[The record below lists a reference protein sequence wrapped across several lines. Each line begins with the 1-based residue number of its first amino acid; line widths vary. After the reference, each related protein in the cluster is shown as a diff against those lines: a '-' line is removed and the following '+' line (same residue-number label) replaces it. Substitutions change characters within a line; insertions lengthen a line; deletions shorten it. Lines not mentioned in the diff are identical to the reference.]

1 MAEKLTIKKRL
12 STNVQYFSKKAEN
25 VLKRRMQLEEANGL
39 IKLGTFSNELVW
51 DNMSYIFPS
60 LDKKNQLDFKKG
72 LFLFGMVRKDAA
84 NFLKKNPVI
93 KLPKKHPSIEYTKDF
108 TKAFEGQLTAT
119 DINHAYWAIAYNL
132 KIISAKTY
140 EKGLDNKLKSVRLA
154 ALSTL
159 GASKKYYRIKK
170 GVITSDVV
178 LVGGN
183 EALAKVYT
191 LIRLT
196 CFEYMYQVKRL
207 LKKDFICY
215 KTDCIY
221 YIDSK
226 ENKKIV
232 RDFFKSKKLGMKQLE
247 KPK

>member
-1 MAEKLTIKKRL
+1 LARFDAMRYGLRVGDVDGASAESVMNLTREVGFGKE
-12 STNVQYFSKKAEN
+12 V
-25 VLKRRMQLEEANGL
+25 KRR
-39 IKLGTFSNELVW
+39 IILGTYALSSGYY
-51 DNMSYIFPS
+51 DAYYGSAQ
-60 LDKKNQLDFKKG
+60 K
-72 LFLFGMVRKDAA
+72 VRT
-84 NFLKKNPVI
+84 LI
-93 KLPKKHPSIEYTKDF
+93 TQDF

-183 EALAKVYT
+183 EALTKVYT

>member
-1 MAEKLTIKKRL
+1 MAGKLITKKRL
-12 STNVQYFSKKAEN
+12 STNVQYFTKKAET
-25 VLKRRMQLEEANGL
+25 VLRRRMELEQADGY
-39 IKLGTFSNELVW
+39 IKVGTFSNELVW

-60 LDKKNQLDFKKG
+60 LSKRNQADFKRG

-84 NFLKKNPVI
+84 IFLKKNPKF
-93 KLPKKHPSIEYTKDF
+93 KLPKKHPSIEYTNDF
-108 TKAFEGQLTAT
+108 EKAFEGDITAT

-159 GASKKYYRIKK
+159 GASKKYHKIKK
-170 GVITSDVV
+170 GKITNDVL

-183 EALAKVYT
+183 EDLARVYT

-196 CFEYMYQVKRL
+196 CFDYMYQVKKL
-207 LKKDFICY
+207 LKEDFICY

-221 YIDSK
+221 YIDTK

-232 RDFFKSKKLGMKQLE
+232 RDFFNSKKLTMKQLI
-247 KPK
+247 KPN